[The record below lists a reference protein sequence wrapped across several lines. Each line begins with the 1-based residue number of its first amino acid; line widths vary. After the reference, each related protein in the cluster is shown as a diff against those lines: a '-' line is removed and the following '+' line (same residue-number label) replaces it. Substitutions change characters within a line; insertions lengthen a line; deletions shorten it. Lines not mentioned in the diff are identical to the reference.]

1 MKARTLLALALLFT
15 GRNLYAAQDTWY
27 VVEFMPG
34 TAWVEGRA
42 FADQPGAG
50 EHSAH
55 LADQFAR
62 GHALMSGTLGEQARV
77 VIVRGPLRVVR
88 EAAAQDPMVRA
99 SVVEADISPFDIEQS
114 RVRIT
119 STVLNPEGR
128 GADEPYTLGGPNT
141 DAPIR
146 LEDN

>member
-1 MKARTLLALALLFT
+1 
-15 GRNLYAAQDTWY
+15 
-27 VVEFMPG
+27 MPG

-128 GADEPYTLGGPNT
+128 GAPMSLIHSADPILTHLSDSKTTSPGPGG
-141 DAPIR
+141 R
-146 LEDN
+146 LLPA